1 MIIIIIDIDIIIVVL
16 NCEEVCSMQP
26 ELLSG

>member
-1 MIIIIIDIDIIIVVL
+1 MIIIIIDIDIITVVL

-26 ELLSG
+26 EHLSG